1 LKSLI
6 LNQVFET
13 IALGKQKATNENSHV
28 AWSSLVETLKTI
40 PLSFMM
46 NFTTDRGV
54 KKLLSIAVLWC
65 GKILAIQVDILDL
78 IESPD
83 GRAKTLFSVIES
95 NLKKKI
101 TPLKN

>member
-1 LKSLI
+1 
-6 LNQVFET
+6 
-13 IALGKQKATNENSHV
+13 
-28 AWSSLVETLKTI
+28 
-40 PLSFMM
+40 MM

-95 NLKKKI
+95 DLKKNHPFKELNRFLCGYLLGQVVI
-101 TPLKN
+101 RQLTTRQN